1 MRLNTGSRLGPYEV
15 TGTLGAGGMGEVFR
29 GHEAGLNRDVAIKV
43 LPAAM
48 ASDPERLARFR
59 REAQMLASLNHPN
72 IAHVYGFEAA
82 TLEGGEA
89 VHFLAMELVEGDDL
103 SVRLAHGALPL
114 DEALNIARQVAEA
127 LEEAHEHGIIHRDLK
142 PANIKVT
149 REGKVKV
156 LDFGLAKAYE
166 GDGTSSGV
174 DISHS
179 PTMSRHMTEAGIILG
194 TAAYMSP
201 EQARGKSVD
210 RRADVWSFGVVL
222 FEMLTGTRLF
232 SGETTSDVL
241 ARVLMADPDWNL
253 LPATTPEPIRKL
265 LRRCLARDPRVRLRD
280 IGEARIGLEEYQ
292 ANPAASV
299 MMSGAS
305 VSTPARPGGRRS
317 WVGAIALAVVAATGA
332 WLFKPAPAPVVAL
345 RRFAIPAEKMVGRA
359 VISPDGR
366 RVIYVADSKLWVREI
381 DRLEPRVLAPVPAFA
396 LFWSPDSQSVAYVFD
411 DKVWRVAAAGGNP
424 SPIAPLTFG
433 LGGAA
438 GGTWTIDDR
447 ILFSSSSTGL
457 GIHEVPAD
465 GGAFREVV
473 KVDPATDGDF
483 HQPSLLPDGKS
494 FLFVADLKTEGP
506 RRLEVFSNGKR
517 KVLLNEAKGEYIRNP
532 TYSPT
537 GHILYG
543 RRLPPAGVWA
553 VRFDPARL
561 EVQGE
566 PFLVA
571 ADVGLPSV
579 ANDGTLVV
587 RPAAGTSVRQLAW
600 LDNEGRVL
608 SKVGEPV
615 NGGRSPRL
623 SPDGKKVAFTAE
635 AGLNTREVYVMTLP
649 DGVPTRLT
657 FTPENE
663 DDVEWLPPGQKVLFS
678 ATSSAAASQ
687 STLYVKAADGTGSA
701 EIIGAGS
708 QPSASP
714 DGKSVVVG
722 LDNEL
727 WTLDLGGHGKPARF
741 LAVPN
746 KLALQPAV
754 SPDGRF
760 VAYTSTETGDPQIY
774 VRPYPTGDA
783 KWQISTDRGM
793 LPRWNRRGDRLYFLD
808 ASSTLWMVEIETH
821 PGLSWKAPRKL
832 FTSSPLDRTWDF
844 SPDGR
849 ILAYVPVE
857 SGKGEA
863 IPTMIVTENWFA
875 EFREKKK
882 PAGGTP

>member
-1 MRLNTGSRLGPYEV
+1 MRLNTGSRLGPYEI

-48 ASDPERLARFR
+48 AQDPERLARFR

-82 TLEGGEA
+82 TTGDGST

-103 SVRLAHGALPL
+103 SVRLAHGAVPL
-114 DEALNIARQVAEA
+114 DEAIAIARQVAEA
-127 LEEAHEHGIIHRDLK
+127 LEEAHEHGIVHRDLK
-142 PANIKVT
+142 PANIKAT
-149 REGKVKV
+149 PGGKVKV

-166 GDGTSSGV
+166 GDGSSSGV
-174 DISHS
+174 DMSHS

-201 EQARGKSVD
+201 EQARGKAVD

-232 SGETTSDVL
+232 TGETTSDVL

-305 VSTPARPGGRRS
+305 VSAVAAPRAASARP
-317 WVGAIALAVVAATGA
+317 WAAALTLALLAGAGA
-332 WLFKPAPAPVVAL
+332 WLLKPAPPMVQPL
-345 RRFAIPAEKMVGRA
+345 RRFSIPVEKMVSRA

-366 RVIYVADSKLWVREI
+366 LVVYAADSKLWVRAI
-381 DRLEPRVLAPVPAFA
+381 DQLEPRVLVPVPVFA
-396 LFWSPDSQSVAYVFD
+396 PFWSPDSRNVAYVFD
-411 DKVWRVAAAGGNP
+411 EKVWRVAATGGNP
-424 SPIAPLTFG
+424 IPIAPLNFA
-433 LGGAA
+433 LGGAP
-438 GGTWTIDDR
+438 GGVWTADDR
-447 ILFSSSSTGL
+447 IVYSSSSTAL
-457 GIHEVPAD
+457 GMYEVPAE
-465 GGAFREVV
+465 GGAFREVL
-473 KVDPATDGDF
+473 KVDPATDSDL

-494 FLFVADLKTEGP
+494 ILFVTDLKAEGP
-506 RRLEVFSNGKR
+506 RRIEVYANGKR
-517 KVLLNEAKGEYIRNP
+517 KVVLEEAKGEYVRCP
-532 TYSPT
+532 VYSPT
-537 GHILYG
+537 GHILYS

-553 VRFDPARL
+553 VRFDPGRL
-561 EVQGE
+561 ETEGE

-579 ANDGTLVV
+579 ADDGTLLV
-587 RPAAGTSVRQLAW
+587 RPASGTSLRQLAW
-600 LDNEGRVL
+600 LDTEGKVL
-608 SKVGEPV
+608 TKIGEPM

-623 SPDGKKVAFTAE
+623 SPDGKRVAFTAE
-635 AGLNTREVYVMTLP
+635 AAANAREVYVMTLP
-649 DGVPTRLT
+649 NGVPTRLT

-663 DDVEWLPPGQKVLFS
+663 SEVEWLPSGQGLLFS
-678 ATSSAAASQ
+678 STSPTSASQ
-687 STLYVKAADGTGSA
+687 WTIYTKPADGAGTAAKVA
-701 EIIGAGS
+701 EGNE
-708 QPSASP
+708 PMVSP
-714 DGKSVVVG
+714 DGKSLVYSK
-722 LDNEL
+722 DNEL
-727 WTLDLGGHGKPARF
+727 WTKELNGEAKPAPF

-746 KLALQPAV
+746 KEVFGPAI

-760 VAYTSTETGDPQIY
+760 IAYTSTETGEPQVY

-783 KWQISTDRGM
+783 KWQISTAKGAM
-793 LPRWNRRGDRLYFLD
+793 PRWNRRGDRLYFID
-808 ASSTLWMVEIETH
+808 ITTTLFEVEIETR
-821 PGLSWKAPRKL
+821 PTVSWKAPRKL
-832 FTSSPLDRTWDF
+832 FTSSPLDRSWDF
-844 SPDGR
+844 APDGR
-849 ILAYVPVE
+849 ILAWTPVE

-863 IPTMIVTENWFA
+863 VPSMIVTENWFS
-875 EFREKKK
+875 EFKDKKK
-882 PAGGTP
+882 K